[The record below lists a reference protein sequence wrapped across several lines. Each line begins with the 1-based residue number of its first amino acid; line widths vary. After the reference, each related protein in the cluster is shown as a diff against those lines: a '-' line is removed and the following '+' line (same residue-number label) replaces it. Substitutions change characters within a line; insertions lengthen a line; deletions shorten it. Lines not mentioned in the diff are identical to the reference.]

1 MNFQTKLMREQGQG
15 EGDRVPRIGER
26 SESFNERLVAQL
38 GSGSG
43 GQIAEVGGDFFVFW
57 RCLGGKICDIFRLSF
72 GYFGVS

>member
-1 MNFQTKLMREQGQG
+1 MREQGQG

-43 GQIAEVGGDFFVFW
+43 GQIAEVSSFFFFCIYLLFLGEIKSLGFFILTLFCGILEFGGF
-57 RCLGGKICDIFRLSF
+57 
-72 GYFGVS
+72 